1 MAAGP
6 VSAAWTVSVDTG
18 GTFTDAVGRCSDGR
32 VAVAKVPS
40 TPDDP
45 SRGLATAVS
54 ALVAAGVPR
63 EAIGLVAHGTTIA
76 TNAVLTGSLA
86 RVSLVTTEG
95 FRDVLAYRNG
105 SRPDVYSL
113 TPERPQEL
121 VPRERRFEVRERVAS
136 TGEVVVPLTDDEVR
150 RVVDEVVDSAPEAVA
165 VCLLFGF
172 LADEHERRLGEALRE
187 ALPGIPVTLASEVAR
202 EFREYPRMSTA
213 TINAGLRPLVSGY
226 LLRAAAA
233 VAQEGAG
240 GRLLVM
246 QSNGGCAPAER
257 ADREAHRLILSGPAG
272 GVAGLVALGVANGI
286 ANTISLDMG
295 GTSTDVCLVRGGRV
309 PLATSQQ
316 VRDHVLLAPTV
327 DIHTIGAGGGSIAWV
342 DDTGRLRVGPASAKA
357 EPGPVSYGRGGTAP
371 TLTDAHVVLGT
382 LGSVPLASGLELDR
396 SLAVAALAALGGR
409 TGLTGPDA
417 ESVARQ
423 AAHSVVAISVAHMVR
438 ALRSV
443 SIERGLDPREFT
455 LVPFG
460 GAGPLHVGL
469 LLRHMRLRDALVPQ
483 RPGLFSAE
491 GLLAAGLR
499 LDDAQ
504 TVLRTYST
512 GLVDLAAGW
521 FGERGDALV
530 AQLVSDGVSADAVT
544 IRPMADCRYLGQGY
558 ELPVELPGV
567 TAADLEQL
575 PALFHA
581 LHHERYGHFSP
592 SEEVEVVTLRLA
604 AVGGVAAVVEL
615 PRVGGGE
622 VPDRAAL
629 LAEREITVPGGTEA
643 TVPVWD
649 RERLVPGNVVDGPAL
664 IHQMD
669 ATTLVLDR
677 QRATVLSSGD
687 LRVEELS

>member
-257 ADREAHRLILSGPAG
+257 
-272 GVAGLVALGVANGI
+272 
-286 ANTISLDMG
+286 
-295 GTSTDVCLVRGGRV
+295 
-309 PLATSQQ
+309 
-316 VRDHVLLAPTV
+316 
-327 DIHTIGAGGGSIAWV
+327 
-342 DDTGRLRVGPASAKA
+342 
-357 EPGPVSYGRGGTAP
+357 
-371 TLTDAHVVLGT
+371 
-382 LGSVPLASGLELDR
+382 
-396 SLAVAALAALGGR
+396 
-409 TGLTGPDA
+409 
-417 ESVARQ
+417 
-423 AAHSVVAISVAHMVR
+423 
-438 ALRSV
+438 
-443 SIERGLDPREFT
+443 
-455 LVPFG
+455 
-460 GAGPLHVGL
+460 
-469 LLRHMRLRDALVPQ
+469 
-483 RPGLFSAE
+483 
-491 GLLAAGLR
+491 
-499 LDDAQ
+499 
-504 TVLRTYST
+504 
-512 GLVDLAAGW
+512 
-521 FGERGDALV
+521 
-530 AQLVSDGVSADAVT
+530 
-544 IRPMADCRYLGQGY
+544 
-558 ELPVELPGV
+558 
-567 TAADLEQL
+567 
-575 PALFHA
+575 
-581 LHHERYGHFSP
+581 
-592 SEEVEVVTLRLA
+592 
-604 AVGGVAAVVEL
+604 
-615 PRVGGGE
+615 
-622 VPDRAAL
+622 
-629 LAEREITVPGGTEA
+629 
-643 TVPVWD
+643 
-649 RERLVPGNVVDGPAL
+649 
-664 IHQMD
+664 
-669 ATTLVLDR
+669 
-677 QRATVLSSGD
+677 
-687 LRVEELS
+687 

>member
-1 MAAGP
+1 VSAGP
-6 VSAAWTVSVDTG
+6 SAASWTVSVDTG
-18 GTFTDAVGRCSDGR
+18 GTFTDAVARCSDGR

-45 SRGLATAVS
+45 SRGLAAVVA

-63 EAIGLVAHGTTIA
+63 AAIGLVAHGTTIA
-76 TNAVLTGSLA
+76 TNAVLTGGLA

-95 FRDVLAYRNG
+95 FRDVLAFRNG

-113 TPERPQEL
+113 TPPRPQEL
-121 VPRERRFEVRERVAS
+121 VPRERRFEVRERIAS
-136 TGEVVVPLTDDEVR
+136 TGEVVVPLTPDEVT
-150 RVVDEVVDSAPEAVA
+150 RVVEEVVRSKPEAVA

-172 LADEHERRLGEALRE
+172 IADQHERLLGKALRE
-187 ALPGIPVTLASEVAR
+187 ALPGVPVTLASEVAR

-257 ADREAHRLILSGPAG
+257 AEREAHRLVLSGPAG
-272 GVAGLVALGVANGI
+272 GVAGLVALGATNGI

-309 PLATSQQ
+309 PLASSQQ

-357 EPGPVSYGRGGTAP
+357 VPGPVSYGRGGTEP

-396 SLAVAALAALGGR
+396 PSAVAALAALGARAGF
-409 TGLTGPDA
+409 LGPDD

-438 ALRSV
+438 ALRTV
-443 SIERGLDPREFT
+443 SIERGLDPRDFT

-469 LLRHMRLRDALVPQ
+469 LLRHLRLRDALVPQ

-499 LDDAQ
+499 LDDSQ

-512 GLVDLAAGW
+512 GLVELAAQW
-521 FGERGDALV
+521 FGERGSALV
-530 AQLVSDGVSADAVT
+530 AQLGSDGVAADGVT
-544 IRPMADCRYLGQGY
+544 LVAMADCRYLGQGY

-567 TAADLEQL
+567 TAADLAQL

-581 LHHERYGHFSP
+581 LHQERYGHFSA

-604 AVGGVAAVVEL
+604 AVGRVAAIVDIS
-615 PRVGGGE
+615 RAAGGP
-622 VPDRAAL
+622 VPDPAAL
-629 LAEREITVPGGTEA
+629 LAERQITVPGGAEA
-643 TVPVWD
+643 QVRVWD
-649 RERLVPGNVVDGPAL
+649 RERLVPENVIEGPAL

-669 ATTLVLDR
+669 ATTLLLER
-677 QRATVLSSGD
+677 QRATVLPHGD
-687 LRVEELS
+687 LRVEELG